1 MDSCSSVSQP
11 AAFHLAAPEGHLC
24 SFCVSWLKLMSIPYW
39 QFDLLS
45 LKLQVCSLFC
55 LSRMEFVRWRTVVPR
70 EGKGLTAEEAIGSS
84 HSEKTINVL
93 LCITCLQTTA
103 EEEKEKDRK
112 RAATSWQTKD
122 HWSKKRLSSQ
132 SKDHLMCIC
141 VKHCLRIHKLTF
153 EGVWH
158 LAFKLRAHECKHI
171 EYQPH

>member
-1 MDSCSSVSQP
+1 
-11 AAFHLAAPEGHLC
+11 
-24 SFCVSWLKLMSIPYW
+24 MSIPYW

-122 HWSKKRLSSQ
+122 HWSKKDCQVRAKIIWCAFAWNIALGYINSHLKVSDTCPLSYG
-132 SKDHLMCIC
+132 LMNANI
-141 VKHCLRIHKLTF
+141 LRIS
-153 EGVWH
+153 
-158 LAFKLRAHECKHI
+158 HI
-171 EYQPH
+171 KDEDMRWSESASPFSMTLDLEPLH